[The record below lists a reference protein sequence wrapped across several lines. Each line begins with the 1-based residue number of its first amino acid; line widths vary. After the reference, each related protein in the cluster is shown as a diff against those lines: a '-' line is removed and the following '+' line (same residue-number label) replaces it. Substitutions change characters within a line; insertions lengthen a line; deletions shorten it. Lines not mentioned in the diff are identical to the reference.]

1 MKKIPV
7 KKGYGYD
14 TLQPGQVISSSHFRH
29 QAPPHMQSRQ
39 RS

>member
-14 TLQPGQVISSSHFRH
+14 TLQPGQSLSSSHFCH
-29 QAPPHMQSRQ
+29 QAPPHMQRRQ